1 MWMSAE
7 LLVVA
12 AALLAAVLPLAL
24 WLWRRSSGAGRFAG
38 LGAATL
44 ALASFGAL
52 AAAYQQTARRA
63 AEPPVSRPI
72 EVRSDGFVSSQA
84 CRACHPDQHATWR
97 ASYHSRMTQK
107 ATPESVRAPFDGR
120 VVEIGHRYKLER
132 RGDALFAV
140 SDDPGWLTADV
151 PEPKNERR
159 IVLVS
164 GSHHHQIYWF
174 EFGRGRQLGRL
185 PFFYRIEEQR
195 FAPFHSVFLAQE
207 IPVEFGAEAI
217 WNSSCLRCHT
227 TDPRPG
233 FGDFTKMD
241 TKVAE
246 FGIACESCHG
256 PGQAHVEA
264 NRDPLRRYWLHLRG
278 EPDDTIV
285 NPRRLSAERANDV
298 CAFCHSM
305 HVFKDVETA
314 LDFSERGPS
323 FRPGDDIEKFW
334 DVVHFGEE
342 PSPILQRNL
351 ARDPHWMDDRF
362 WPDGMVNVVGRE
374 YNAVKASP
382 CYRGGK
388 FSCLS
393 CHELHQRA
401 DDPREP
407 SEWADDQ
414 LDPAMRGDEACLQ
427 CHAALG
433 EDIAAHTHHA
443 PESAGSRCQ
452 DCHMPMTAWGL
463 LKASRSHQVDSPS
476 VATELSTGRM
486 NACNLCHMDQT
497 LAWTADK
504 LADWYGIESPPIAD
518 PAQREVSDGLLRAL
532 RGDAAQRAIAA
543 WNMRRPEVRLAS
555 GEVWMLPVL
564 SQLLL
569 DPYDAVR
576 HAASG
581 TIRALPGYAGVEFDY
596 LGPEPSRRA
605 VKDAVLAQWQ
615 AQGRTE
621 PGRAEL
627 LQQADGALDAARFAE
642 LLATRDDRRVFRG
655 E

>member
-1 MWMSAE
+1 MSAE
-7 LLVVA
+7 LLVFA
-12 AALLAAVLPLAL
+12 AALVAAVLPLAL
-24 WLWRRSSGAGRFAG
+24 WLWRRSSRGSRVAWIAAGALAFASFAG
-38 LGAATL
+38 LAG
-44 ALASFGAL
+44 
-52 AAAYQQTARRA
+52 AYQQSARRA
-63 AEPPVSRPI
+63 AEPPTRRPI
-72 EVRSDGFVSSQA
+72 EVRGDGFVSSQA
-84 CRACHPDQHATWR
+84 CRACHPDQHASWR
-97 ASYHSRMTQK
+97 ASYHSRMTQL
-107 ATPESVRAPFDGR
+107 ATPDSVRAPFDGR

-132 RGDALFAV
+132 RGDALVAV
-140 SDDPGWLTADV
+140 SDDPGWLQADV

-159 IVLVS
+159 IVMVS
-164 GSHHHQIYWF
+164 GSHHHQVYWF

-185 PFFYRIEEQR
+185 PFFYRIQEQR

-207 IPVEFGAEAI
+207 IPVDFGAEAI
-217 WNSSCLRCHT
+217 WNSSCLRCHS

-233 FGDFTKMD
+233 FGDFKVMD

-256 PGQAHVEA
+256 PGQKHVEA
-264 NRDPLRRYWLHLRG
+264 NRDPLRRYWLHMSG

-305 HVFKDVETA
+305 HVFKDIETA
-314 LDFSERGPS
+314 RDFSEHGPS
-323 FRPGDDIEKFW
+323 FRPGDDIEQFW
-334 DVVHFGEE
+334 NIVHRGED

-351 ARDPHWMDDRF
+351 ERDPHWMEDRF
-362 WPDGMVNVVGRE
+362 WPDGMPNVVGRE
-374 YNAVKASP
+374 YNGVKASP

-401 DDPREP
+401 SDPRP
-407 SEWADDQ
+407 PVEWADDQ
-414 LDPAMRGDEACLQ
+414 LGAEMRGDQACLQ
-427 CHAALG
+427 CHGAIG
-433 EDIAAHTHHA
+433 DDVAAHTHHPA
-443 PESAGSRCQ
+443 ESAGSRCQ

-463 LKASRSHQVDSPS
+463 LKASRSHQIDSPS

-486 NACNLCHMDQT
+486 NACNLCHMDRT
-497 LAWTADK
+497 LGWTAEK
-504 LADWYGIESPPIAD
+504 LSDWYGIETPPIED
-518 PAQREVSDGLLRAL
+518 PAQRDVADGLLRAL

-543 WNMRRPEVRLAS
+543 WNMRRPEVREAS
-555 GEVWMLPVL
+555 GSDWMLPVL
-564 SQLLL
+564 SQLLV

-581 TIRALPGYAGVEFDY
+581 SMRALPDYAGIEFDY

-615 AQGRTE
+615 ASERAA

-642 LLATRDDRRVFRG
+642 LLAERDDRRVFRG